1 MSRVD
6 ASAASDHD
14 VAAVREEVSAFLG
27 RLTRDWVPP
36 GDAARG
42 ETSSVVAA
50 REDPAEDP
58 SRDAPRPGPSAPP
71 IHDTSA
77 NYLHRAAVDEEVRS
91 VLDAMRRAT
100 IDLSPAASRA
110 MRAEA
115 RRNDDGTVDGHDF
128 DPDAPEPYVADGVLP
143 PWYAKSYYKVVAVR
157 DDSAHVSVYDGVTRY
172 EVGTTVCHPAAPDH
186 GGGLYV
192 SPTVEGCLRRDRD
205 LFPPASALLDAPRAI
220 AKVRCWNPDRA
231 DDPVFYGRKMA
242 FTCCHVDEILPYPTT
257 WGWRGGAE
265 PEEEEVVFATGTGT
279 RTGTGT
285 LTGTGTGTGTEG
297 FPSQSP
303 SPSRRGTRSLPAT
316 PARVVG
322 LDPGSGS
329 GSGSGFLTPAAR
341 APRGGGDKNVSS
353 PFPPSGRD
361 AERLERRSDALVRA
375 QAATIALE
383 EDVRDMERRLERARF
398 GAGGSVARRRGGIRA
413 SG

>member
-6 ASAASDHD
+6 ASAASDD
-14 VAAVREEVSAFLG
+14 DAAAVREEVSAFLG

-42 ETSSVVAA
+42 EMMSSVVAA

-128 DPDAPEPYVADGVLP
+128 DPGAPEPYVADGVLP

-172 EVGTTVCHPAAPDH
+172 EIGTTVCHPAAPDH

-257 WGWRGGAE
+257 WGWRGGGE
-265 PEEEEVVFATGTGT
+265 TEEEEVYFA
-279 RTGTGT
+279 
-285 LTGTGTGTGTEG
+285 TGTGTGTGGLTGTGG
-297 FPSQSP
+297 FPSP

-341 APRGGGDKNVSS
+341 APRGGGDKTVSS

-398 GAGGSVARRRGGIRA
+398 GAGGLGSVARRRGGIRA